1 MLLPK
6 ADPGVFAVITASAIT
21 MGALGFMVGKG
32 SGPAVGSSA
41 VGSSQ
46 APGIARAQSIRIK
59 LPPRLEKLRDGGA
72 WVPLSGDTT
81 DTRVKDGAKE

>member
-1 MLLPK
+1 VLLPK

-21 MGALGFMVGKG
+21 MGALGFMAGKG
-32 SGPAVGSSA
+32 SGPAVA
-41 VGSSQ
+41 LQVLP
-46 APGIARAQSIRIK
+46 AADARAQSIRIK